1 MGYTALKNLYKFN
14 GSVYYQAISDLIMWD
29 EGLVSDSLSLYSFEN
44 YGDGTLYGAEFNV
57 KVSPMVN
64 WELTLGVNPFRY
76 DVYTENN
83 DHEYYEGAVFRVV
96 NTIDLDRIGKLEI
109 NGSYHSPH
117 SLSNGSIWP
126 DGKVNLDLALQKAFL
141 SEKLMVTLK
150 MTDALNKDHYRR
162 SIREFDQ
169 QLNVESDIVT
179 YRKPDQPTIYLAVQ
193 YKFGN
198 I

>member
-1 MGYTALKNLYKFN
+1 
-14 GSVYYQAISDLIMWD
+14 
-29 EGLVSDSLSLYSFEN
+29 
-44 YGDGTLYGAEFNV
+44 
-57 KVSPMVN
+57 
-64 WELTLGVNPFRY
+64 
-76 DVYTENN
+76 
-83 DHEYYEGAVFRVV
+83 V

-193 YKFGN
+193 YKFGD
-198 I
+198 IGIL